1 MKGTEKIIAHIEADA
16 KAREKEIL
24 EDAERQCAE
33 IRASYEEKASEL
45 YAERIREGVRACQD
59 EEDGVLRIANMEA
72 RKNLLAMKQEM
83 VSRSFRKAE
92 EKLVSLP
99 AGEYIEFLSR
109 LVKQAAPDGEGTLIL
124 NEKDRGSIGQQ
135 LLQAVNA
142 DGARLT
148 LAEETRDMAGGFVLR
163 SGAVETNCSV
173 ELLLD
178 LCRNELT
185 HQLAE
190 LLFR

>member
-24 EDAERQCAE
+24 EAAEQKCAE
-33 IRASYEEKASEL
+33 IKASYEEKASEL
-45 YAERIREGVRACQD
+45 YAGKIREGVQACQD
-59 EEDGVLRIANMEA
+59 EEDGALRIASMEA
-72 RKNLLAMKQEM
+72 RKNLLAKKQEM
-83 VSRSFRKAE
+83 VSRSFDLAE
-92 EKLVSLP
+92 DRLVSLP
-99 AGEYIEFLSR
+99 AGDYVAFLSK

-124 NEKDRGSIGQQ
+124 NEKDRGSIGEQ
-135 LLQAVNA
+135 LLKAVNA
-142 DGARLT
+142 EGGRLT

-178 LCRNELT
+178 LCKNELT

>member
-16 KAREKEIL
+16 AAREKEIL
-24 EDAERQCAE
+24 DAAELKCAE
-33 IRASYEEKASEL
+33 IRASYADKASEL
-45 YAERIREGVRACQD
+45 YSRKIREGVQACQD
-59 EEDGVLRIANMEA
+59 EENGALRIASMEA
-72 RKNLLAMKQEM
+72 RKNLLATKQNM
-83 VSRSFRKAE
+83 VAKSFDLAKER
-92 EKLVSLP
+92 LISLP
-99 AGEYIEFLSR
+99 ASDYIAFLAG
-109 LVKQAAPDGEGTLIL
+109 LIKQAAPTGEGTLIL
-124 NEKDRGSIGQQ
+124 NEKDRAAIGEQ

-142 DGARLT
+142 EGGHLSLSD
-148 LAEETRDMAGGFVLR
+148 ETRDMAGGFVLR

-178 LCRNELT
+178 LCKNELT